1 MLNRDRCYIQERQ
14 ARLDEAYFTQLNQ
27 REDDREFTE
36 EELVSALYFFLNDE
50 KQNELVWLN
59 TLEQSF
65 WRI

>member
-1 MLNRDRCYIQERQ
+1 MLTELRLEEMDERW
-14 ARLDEAYFTQLNQ
+14 
-27 REDDREFTE
+27 TE
-36 EELVSALYFFLNDE
+36 MELFYLSDE